1 MADPLSVAASI
12 AGLLTVAGK
21 ISTVVIDLTSK
32 SKAAPKDI
40 ENVRSSVETIRAV
53 LLQLQLLLLG
63 RAKVNR
69 QRTSL
74 ILVEQVVITLSAC
87 VSTFSELDVFVETL
101 STDHAMQLLDRIR
114 WATKASTIKEL
125 LDRLEAHKASLTLM
139 VTILTW
145 YDCFQCIRIFESGA
159 VNQW

>member
-53 LLQLQLLLLG
+53 LLQLQLLL
-63 RAKVNR
+63 
-69 QRTSL
+69 
-74 ILVEQVVITLSAC
+74 
-87 VSTFSELDVFVETL
+87 
-101 STDHAMQLLDRIR
+101 
-114 WATKASTIKEL
+114 
-125 LDRLEAHKASLTLM
+125 M
-139 VTILTW
+139 VARKSI
-145 YDCFQCIRIFESGA
+145 DNGPR
-159 VNQW
+159 